1 MGGSPEHMHKEQ
13 LARNDKTHEKKADRV
28 QQEEVLATRKKAGD
42 ATAQGLSSDTWF

>member
-28 QQEEVLATRKKAGD
+28 QQEEVLGQSRKKAGEMP
-42 ATAQGLSSDTWF
+42 QHRV